1 MPILKEELT
10 EFMQEYN
17 AYNVRKQKD
26 RLCPPGIPED
36 NFRFPERLGEGLD
49 GYIVSHDCSISVTD
63 SRENSKNLAWNV
75 RKKYCLSFQNT
86 LNFSRFK
93 NLPLKYQNAYS

>member
-1 MPILKEELT
+1 
-10 EFMQEYN
+10 
-17 AYNVRKQKD
+17 
-26 RLCPPGIPED
+26 
-36 NFRFPERLGEGLD
+36 
-49 GYIVSHDCSISVTD
+49 
-63 SRENSKNLAWNV
+63 V